1 MSNPEIRKEENE
13 HIAER
18 LELVSERMISMRE
31 EVMEM
36 KPVWKE
42 YFSQTGEFLR
52 FLLDVLKMMED
63 GSFQSMDLAGM
74 KEQNRKLYENFMG
87 ESFGGHYETSFSCPE
102 YAVCRFSGQCGG
114 TDEEKQLAQLLSF
127 LFAELQGLIGCV
139 FEDKRVE
146 ITMYL
151 ELYVEIY
158 GLVRMAEE
166 EGIAWLIRNIREV
179 ISGFYN
185 DYCEFFIERR
195 TREMLDV
202 SCDFAA
208 EIICHADLND
218 LRYLYRFGEQV
229 SENQLRTAEFLNS
242 LPQEEIDAMAETFVE
257 GFRLGFVNGR
267 IDMSG
272 KRTVNIRYMLG
283 FERIVRAEITRF
295 EKLNLKPAIYRKADF
310 SINRRLAVKVGYY
323 GGASCDQFI
332 YDHRMD
338 EGLYLD
344 KGLVERKL
352 EAQKKVYEKYRRQA
366 KEYAGPACMEVFGE
380 KPFIPKTSEA
390 AIYLNE
396 KQQKLSVDYR
406 MHAALLRDQYI
417 PGDQYSFTI
426 IAYPLPEIGDKFP
439 EIFRETVKVNT
450 LSQETYRKIQ
460 QNIINVLDQGSYV
473 RVTGKNGNRTN
484 MKVMLHVLEDPQ
496 KQTNFENCVADVNIP
511 VGEVFTSP
519 VLKGTEGTLHVSEV
533 YLEGLR
539 YENLEL
545 EFKDGMITD
554 YICQNYKEND
564 VTGQKNTEQ
573 MPEEI
578 DSENR
583 KRKEKLLKK
592 NRNYIRENILFQH
605 ETLPIG
611 EFAIGTNT
619 TAYRMGKEYGIFSV
633 LPILIAEKTGPHF
646 AVGDTCYSMSED
658 HAVYNPDGK
667 EIIARENECSA
678 LRKTRPEQAY
688 FNCHTDITI
697 PYEELGMIAVY
708 IPQPDGTEK
717 EIRIIDG
724 GKFVL
729 PGTEELNKPLN

>member
-1 MSNPEIRKEENE
+1 MAHRKIRNEENE
-13 HIAER
+13 MIAER
-18 LELVSERMISMRE
+18 FALVSERVQTMTEEISGLSG
-31 EVMEM
+31 
-36 KPVWKE
+36 VWRA

-52 FLLDVLKMMED
+52 LLLDTLDKLED
-63 GSFQSMDLAGM
+63 GRW
-74 KEQNRKLYENFMG
+74 EQMELSEQQALNQTLYENFTQ
-87 ESFGGHYETSFSCPE
+87 EKFGGHYRESFACPD
-102 YAVCRFSGQCGG
+102 YALERFL
-114 TDEEKQLAQLLSF
+114 EEKELGEEAGELAGLFCF

-139 FEDKRVE
+139 FENKRVE

-151 ELYVEIY
+151 ELYLELY
-158 GLVRMAEE
+158 GLLQMSQE
-166 EGIAWLIRNIREV
+166 EGISWLLRNAKEAV
-179 ISGFYN
+179 SEFYH
-185 DYCEFFIERR
+185 DYCEFFVERR

-208 EIICHADLND
+208 ELIRKADLTD

-229 SENQLRTAEFLNS
+229 TESQIKMAEFLNT

-257 GFRLGFVNGR
+257 GFRLGFVHGR

-272 KRTVNIRYMLG
+272 KRTVNIRYVLG
-283 FERIVRAEITRF
+283 FERIVRAEIAKF
-295 EKLNLKPAIYRKADF
+295 EALGLKPSIYRKADF
-310 SINRRLAVKVGYY
+310 SISRRFAVKVGYY
-323 GGASCDQFI
+323 GGPSCDQFL

-344 KGLVERKL
+344 KDLVERKL
-352 EAQKKVYEKYRRQA
+352 EAQKKAYETYRQLA

-380 KPFIPKTSEA
+380 TPFVPVSSDA
-390 AIYLNE
+390 AITLSE

-406 MHAALLRDQYI
+406 MQAALLQDQYI
-417 PGDQYSFTI
+417 PGDAYSFTI
-426 IAYPLPEIGDKFP
+426 IAYPLPEIGDNFA
-439 EIFRETVKVNT
+439 EIFKETVKVNT
-450 LSQETYRKIQ
+450 LPQKEYQKIQ
-460 QNIINVLDQGSYV
+460 QCMIDVLDQGSYV
-473 RVTGKNGNRTN
+473 RITGKNGNRTD
-484 MKVMLHVLEDPQ
+484 MKVMLHTLTDSE

-533 YLEGLR
+533 YLQGLR

-545 EFKDGMITD
+545 TFQDGMIVD
-554 YICQNYKEND
+554 YSCENYPGDME
-564 VTGQKNTEQ
+564 KN
-573 MPEEI
+573 
-578 DSENR
+578 
-583 KRKEKLLKK
+583 KA
-592 NRNYIRENILFQH
+592 YIRENVLFQH

-619 TAYRMGKEYGIFSV
+619 TAYRMGKDYQIFSV

-678 LRKTRPEQAY
+678 KRKEAPEQAY

-697 PYEELGMIAVY
+697 PYDELGKISVY
-708 IPQPDGTEK
+708 IPQKDGSEK
-717 EIRIIDG
+717 EVRIIDG
-724 GKFVL
+724 GRFVL
-729 PGTEELNKPLN
+729 PGTEILNLPLE

>member
-1 MSNPEIRKEENE
+1 MAHRKIRNEENE
-13 HIAER
+13 MIAER
-18 LELVSERMISMRE
+18 FALVSERVQTMTE
-31 EVMEM
+31 EIYGLSG
-36 KPVWKE
+36 VWRA

-52 FLLDVLKMMED
+52 LLLDTLDKLED
-63 GSFQSMDLAGM
+63 GRW
-74 KEQNRKLYENFMG
+74 EQMELSEQQALNQTLYENFTQ
-87 ESFGGHYETSFSCPE
+87 EKFGGHYRESFACPD
-102 YAVCRFSGQCGG
+102 YALARFL
-114 TDEEKQLAQLLSF
+114 EEKELGEEAGELAGLFCF

-139 FEDKRVE
+139 FENKRVE
-146 ITMYL
+146 ITMYFELYL
-151 ELYVEIY
+151 ELY
-158 GLVRMAEE
+158 GLLQMSQE
-166 EGIAWLIRNIREV
+166 EGISWLLRNAKEAV
-179 ISGFYN
+179 SEFYH
-185 DYCEFFIERR
+185 DYCEFFVERR

-208 EIICHADLND
+208 ELIRKADLTD

-229 SENQLRTAEFLNS
+229 TESQIKMAEFLNT

-257 GFRLGFVNGR
+257 GFRLGFVHGR

-272 KRTVNIRYMLG
+272 KRTVNIRYVLG
-283 FERIVRAEITRF
+283 FERIVRAEIAKF
-295 EKLNLKPAIYRKADF
+295 EALGLKPSIYRKADF
-310 SINRRLAVKVGYY
+310 SISRRLAVKVGYY
-323 GGASCDQFI
+323 GGPSCDQFL

-344 KGLVERKL
+344 KDLVERKL
-352 EAQKKVYEKYRRQA
+352 EAQKKAYETYRQLA

-380 KPFIPKTSEA
+380 TPFVPVSSDA
-390 AIYLNE
+390 AIRLSE

-406 MHAALLRDQYI
+406 MQAALLQDQYI
-417 PGDQYSFTI
+417 PGDAYSFTI
-426 IAYPLPEIGDKFP
+426 IAYPLPEIGDNFA
-439 EIFRETVKVNT
+439 EIFKETVKVNT
-450 LSQETYRKIQ
+450 LPQKEYQKIQ
-460 QNIINVLDQGSYV
+460 QCMIDVLDQGSYV
-473 RVTGKNGNRTN
+473 RITGKNGNRTD
-484 MKVMLHVLEDPQ
+484 MKVMLHTLADPE

-533 YLEGLR
+533 YLQGLR

-545 EFKDGMITD
+545 TFQDGMIVD
-554 YICQNYKEND
+554 YSCENYPGDME
-564 VTGQKNTEQ
+564 KN
-573 MPEEI
+573 
-578 DSENR
+578 
-583 KRKEKLLKK
+583 KA
-592 NRNYIRENILFQH
+592 YIRENVLFQH

-619 TAYRMGKEYGIFSV
+619 TAYRMGKDYQIFSV

-678 LRKTRPEQAY
+678 KRKEAPEQAY

-697 PYEELGMIAVY
+697 PYEELGKIAVY
-708 IPQPDGTEK
+708 IPQKDGREQ

-724 GKFVL
+724 GRFVL
-729 PGTEELNKPLN
+729 PGTETLNLPLE